1 MSKEVDSMG
10 RGGWLAA
17 NFRAAITIT
26 ILTNLVGP
34 IPQLKKPRV
43 LYEILGMC

>member
-10 RGGWLAA
+10 RGSWLAA
-17 NFRAAITIT
+17 NFRAAIIIIT

-34 IPQLKKPRV
+34 IPA
-43 LYEILGMC
+43 